1 MNRKALIAR
10 LSIVII
16 LPNLMAAQEDP
27 THHAPVREHPAQH
40 HHYKFVDLGTLGGPH
55 SYGSPNGLGSRLL
68 NSAGVVA
75 SSADTTAEHP
85 DASDFCGV
93 PECLVAHAFR
103 WSHGVMSDL
112 GAVDDRYGS
121 AAVSINDRG
130 WSAGRSETGSL
141 DPAFN
146 FPLFHTVLWKGRT
159 MVDIGTLPG
168 GNTSIGLSINNA
180 GQVVAFGNNDIP
192 DPFTQYPSAT
202 QMRTFVWQD
211 GQVQDIGTL
220 GGPDAAP
227 GPGCDNQR
235 PGVIVG
241 ASYIS
246 FTPNTSGIPTLD
258 PFLWDNGTMT
268 DLGNLGGTNSGAQ
281 CINNRGQVIGMS
293 TLPGDLVT
301 HAFLWQNGRMQDL
314 GTLGGPLSEAWW
326 INDSGGIAGSADL
339 PTPGLHDAVI
349 WKHGRIHD
357 LGTVPGDPCSRA
369 YGINSRG
376 QVVGGSSSCHAFLH
390 AFVWQEGGPMMDL
403 NALIQP
409 GTGYQLTNAIDI
421 NDRGEILA
429 KAAPLG
435 FTPND
440 DADLG
445 HLALL
450 IPCDDDHSG
459 MGGCDYSAVDPD
471 SVAASV
477 NALPPT
483 AIRNSGDEDRPA
495 FPGGPKAMLKR
506 GVH

>member
-1 MNRKALIAR
+1 MNRKALIAK
-10 LSIVII
+10 LSIIVF
-16 LPNLMAAQEDP
+16 LPNLMAAQESP
-27 THHAPVREHPAQH
+27 MQHALRQEHAAH
-40 HHYKFVDLGTLGGPH
+40 YHRYKFIDLGTLGGPH
-55 SYGSPNGLGSRLL
+55 SYGPVNGLGSRLL
-68 NSAGVVA
+68 NNAGVVA
-75 SSADTTAEHP
+75 SYADTTAEHP
-85 DASDFCGV
+85 DAPDFCGV
-93 PECLVAHAFR
+93 PDCLVAHAFR
-103 WSHGVMSDL
+103 WSHGVMTDL
-112 GAVDDRYGS
+112 GAVDDRYSS
-121 AAVSINDRG
+121 AAGSINDRG
-130 WSAGRSETGSL
+130 WSTGQSETGAF
-141 DPAFN
+141 DHTFN

-159 MVDIGTLPG
+159 MVDIGTLPTG
-168 GNTSIGLSINNA
+168 TTSIGISINNA

-192 DPFTQYPSAT
+192 DPFALFPSAT
-202 QMRTFVWQD
+202 QMRTFVWQN

-220 GGPDAAP
+220 GGPDAVP

-241 ASYIS
+241 ASYVS
-246 FTPNTSGIPTLD
+246 FTPNPASGIPTLD
-258 PFLWDNGTMT
+258 PFLWDNGKMT
-268 DLGNLGGTNSGAQ
+268 DLGNLGGTNNLAL

-293 TLPGDLVT
+293 GLPGDIST
-301 HAFLWQNGRMQDL
+301 HAFLWQNGRMHDL
-314 GTLGGPLSEAWW
+314 GTLGGPLSEAFW
-326 INDSGGIAGSADL
+326 INDSGEIAGSADL

-390 AFVWQEGGPMMDL
+390 AFVWQDRGPMVDL

-421 NDRGEILA
+421 NNHGEILA

-435 FTPND
+435 FTPDD

-450 IPCDDDHSG
+450 IPCDDDHANIDD
-459 MGGCDYSAVDPD
+459 CDYSEVDPN

-477 NALPPT
+477 NAAPSPV
-483 AIRNSGDEDRPA
+483 IKNPGDEDRPA

-506 GVH
+506 

>member
-1 MNRKALIAR
+1 M
-10 LSIVII
+10 
-16 LPNLMAAQEDP
+16 
-27 THHAPVREHPAQH
+27 T
-40 HHYKFVDLGTLGGPH
+40 
-55 SYGSPNGLGSRLL
+55 
-68 NSAGVVA
+68 
-75 SSADTTAEHP
+75 
-85 DASDFCGV
+85 
-93 PECLVAHAFR
+93 
-103 WSHGVMSDL
+103 DL
-112 GAVDDRYGS
+112 GAVDDRYSS

-130 WSAGRSETGSL
+130 WSTGRSETGAI

-159 MVDIGTLPG
+159 MVDIGTLQG
-168 GNTSIGLSINNA
+168 GNTSIGFSINNA

-192 DPFTQYPSAT
+192 DPFALFPSAT

-220 GGPDAAP
+220 GGPDAVP

-241 ASYIS
+241 QSYVS
-246 FTPNTSGIPTLD
+246 FTPNPASGIPTLD

-268 DLGNLGGTNSGAQ
+268 DLGNLGGTNSLAL

-293 TLPGDLVT
+293 TLPGDLFT

-314 GTLGGPLSEAWW
+314 GTLGGPRSEAFW
-326 INDSGGIAGSADL
+326 INDSGDIAGSADL
-339 PTPGLHDAVI
+339 PTPDLHDAVI
-349 WKHGRIHD
+349 WIHGRIHD
-357 LGTVPGDPCSRA
+357 LGTVAGDPCSRA

-376 QVVGGSSSCHAFLH
+376 QVVGGSSSCHAFVH
-390 AFVWQEGGPMMDL
+390 AFVWQKGGPMMDL
-403 NALIQP
+403 NTLIQP

-459 MGGCDYSAVDPD
+459 MDGCDYSAVDPG

-483 AIRNSGDEDRPA
+483 AIRNSGNEDRPA

-506 GVH
+506 VH